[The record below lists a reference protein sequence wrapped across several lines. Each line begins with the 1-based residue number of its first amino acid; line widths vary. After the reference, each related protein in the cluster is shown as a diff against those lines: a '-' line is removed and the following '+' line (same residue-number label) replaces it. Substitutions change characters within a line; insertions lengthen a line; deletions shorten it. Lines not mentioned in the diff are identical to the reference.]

1 MLIINLKAKGRRIS
15 HSSVAEMNEQQRL
28 AGYISS
34 DVAQGGWR
42 EIEWAQ
48 TNLCAFW
55 ISRRKEKKNSVDEN
69 CFSTQKHG
77 KSYVGWARWIL
88 LGYSRGEHGYLL
100 EEMDRGWQLGP
111 DNCAPL
117 RTGSFATE
125 HAHQGGWKRK
135 GCIQAP
141 QKLRA

>member
-1 MLIINLKAKGRRIS
+1 MS
-15 HSSVAEMNEQQRL
+15 HREDGERLNERKQTF
-28 AGYISS
+28 APSGYH
-34 DVAQGGWR
+34 G
-42 EIEWAQ
+42 E
-48 TNLCAFW
+48 
-55 ISRRKEKKNSVDEN
+55 KKKNSVDEN

-111 DNCAPL
+111 DNGAPL